1 MQNLFSGKLNRRK
14 FLKWQLKGTLLTC
27 AGITL
32 YPCKKVFASEYPDIA
47 VAEGDPSPATRAA
60 VKQLGDMSR
69 FVSPGQKV
77 VIKPNMSFDHPPEN
91 ATNTHPAV
99 VSTVAD
105 MCSEAGASEISVL
118 DNPLR
123 SMEKCIEKSGIMDAT
138 RGNNKCSVRMR
149 KSSDKFREVS
159 LPKGKQITSRRVMQE
174 VLDADVL
181 ISVPVAKHHSAT
193 GVSLSMKGM
202 LGLIQ
207 NRSELHS
214 PYDLHE
220 SIVDLCT
227 LLKADLTIIDA
238 SRALTENGPSGPG
251 KVIEPNQIITSTDM
265 VAADAQA
272 VSMIKWGGHSV
283 RPRQVKHIRLAHDR
297 KLGRMDIEN
306 LKVKKI
312 TA

>member
-1 MQNLFSGKLNRRK
+1 MQSIFSGRFDRRK
-14 FLKWQLKGTLLTC
+14 FLKWQLKGVLLTC

-32 YPCKKVFASEYPDIA
+32 YPYKNVFASEYPDIA
-47 VAEGDPSPATRAA
+47 VAQGDPAPATRAA
-60 VKQLGDMSR
+60 VGELGDISR
-69 FVSPGQKV
+69 FVSSGQKV

-91 ATNTHPAV
+91 ATNTHPEV
-99 VSTVAD
+99 VSTIAG
-105 MCSEAGASEISVL
+105 MCREAGASEISVL

-123 SMEKCIEKSGIMDAT
+123 SMEMCIEKSGIADAT
-138 RGNNKCSVRMR
+138 KDNNQCSVRVR
-149 KSSDKFREVS
+149 KSSDKFQEVS
-159 LPKGKQITSRRVMQE
+159 LPQGKQINSRRVMKE

-181 ISVPVAKHHSAT
+181 IAVPVAKHHAAT

-227 LLKADLTIIDA
+227 LLNADLTVIDA

-251 KVIEPNQIITSTDM
+251 KVVEPNQIIASTDM
-265 VAADAQA
+265 VAADSQA
-272 VSMIKWGGHSV
+272 VSTIKWGGYSV
-283 RPRQVKHIRLAHDR
+283 SPGQVKHIKIAHKR
-297 KLGRMDIEN
+297 GLGRMDIEN
-306 LKVKKI
+306 LNVKKVK
-312 TA
+312 T